1 MLNSILLLLL
11 MTSGVFGA
19 TYTQVKGADKF
30 QEAPEY
36 QLILAQIK
44 LLGNFSTKEVL
55 EPKKMS
61 RGEQVVA
68 EAKARTRAIIAEQNK
83 VAKKSED
90 TDSNLSD
97 LEKLKIEDK
106 KIRDGWKKEVLDQRK
121 LWQKEQDIFL
131 GRIKIYK
138 ENTFEIPV
146 KKEVIVEKKV
156 IEGLPE
162 VHIVNSSFK
171 VQVKDQ
177 YNRPTCSAFAG
188 VRAVEIL
195 LAQNNQPHDLS
206 EQYFYWASK
215 PDCREKPCKEKGSWV
230 NQAYR
235 YSQKHSSIDI
245 PSESNCNYE
254 GSSLEKN
261 ETQLPLSK
269 NCEQGIVK
277 VLNFEDVRTLADV
290 VEKIKNNIPVIMAAK
305 LSENFYKNS
314 GLVTLK
320 ESSANLGVGLDR
332 HALGHAFVGVGVIE
346 LPEKARAQ
354 EGRFCI
360 VIANSWGKGWGAGGY
375 SCLTENWL
383 VKYRQPAPFV
393 SVTRISTK

>member
-1 MLNSILLLLL
+1 MLNSIFVLIFFAP
-11 MTSGVFGA
+11 SIFGA
-19 TYTQVKGADKF
+19 TYSQTTGTDKY

-44 LLGNFSTKEVL
+44 LLGYFSTKEVF

-68 EAKARTRAIIAEQNK
+68 EAKARNRAIIAEQDK
-83 VAKKSED
+83 VVKKSED

-138 ENTFEIPV
+138 ENTFDIPV
-146 KKEVIVEKKV
+146 KEEVIVEKKV
-156 IEGLPE
+156 IENLPE
-162 VHIVNSSFK
+162 VYIVYSAFK
-171 VQVKDQ
+171 VPIKDQ

-195 LAQNNQPHDLS
+195 LAQNNRPHDLS

-215 PDCREKPCKEKGSWV
+215 PDCREKPCKQKGSWV

-235 YSQKHSSIDI
+235 YSQTHSSIDI
-245 PSESNCNYE
+245 PNEKSCNYE
-254 GSSLEKN
+254 GSSFDKN
-261 ETQLPLSK
+261 ETQVPLAK

-277 VLNFEDVRTLADV
+277 VLSFEDVRTLSDV
-290 VEKIKNNIPVIMAAK
+290 VEKLKKNIPVIMAAK
-305 LSENFYKNS
+305 LTENFYKNS
-314 GLVTLK
+314 GLVTVK

-346 LPEKARAQ
+346 LPEKVRPQ

-360 VIANSWGKGWGAGGY
+360 LVANSWGKGWGAGGY

-383 VKYRQPAPFV
+383 AKYRQPAPFV
-393 SVTRISTK
+393 AVTKIATK

>member
-1 MLNSILLLLL
+1 MLNSILILIL
-11 MTSGVFGA
+11 SYSVYAA
-19 TYTQVKGADKF
+19 TYTQVAGNDDF

-36 QLILAQIK
+36 QSILAQIK
-44 LLGNFSTKEVL
+44 LLGSFSSKEVIG
-55 EPKKMS
+55 PKKMS
-61 RGEQVVA
+61 RGEQIVA
-68 EAKARTRAIIAEQNK
+68 EAKAKNKALIAEQNK
-83 VAKKSED
+83 MAKKNED
-90 TDSNLSD
+90 TQSNLSD
-97 LEKLKIEDK
+97 LEKLKLEDK
-106 KIRDGWKKEVLDQRK
+106 KIRDSWKKEVIDQRK
-121 LWQKEQDIFL
+121 LWQKEQDIFF

-138 ENTFEIPV
+138 ENTFDIPV
-146 KKEVIVEKKV
+146 KKEVIVEKKI
-156 IEGLPE
+156 IENLPE
-162 VHIVNSSFK
+162 VHIVNSAFK
-171 VQVKDQ
+171 VPVKDQ

-195 LAQNNQPHDLS
+195 LTQNNQPHDLS

-261 ETQLPLSK
+261 ETQVPLSK
-269 NCEQGIVK
+269 KCEEGIVK

-290 VEKIKNNIPVIMAAK
+290 VEKLKQNIPVIIAAK

-320 ESSANLGVGLDR
+320 DSTANLGVGLDR
-332 HALGHAFVGVGVIE
+332 HALGHAFIGVGLIE
-346 LPEKARAQ
+346 LPEKVHAQ

-375 SCLTENWL
+375 SCLTEKWL
-383 VKYRQPAPFV
+383 TKYRQPAPFV
-393 SVTRISTK
+393 AVTRISTK